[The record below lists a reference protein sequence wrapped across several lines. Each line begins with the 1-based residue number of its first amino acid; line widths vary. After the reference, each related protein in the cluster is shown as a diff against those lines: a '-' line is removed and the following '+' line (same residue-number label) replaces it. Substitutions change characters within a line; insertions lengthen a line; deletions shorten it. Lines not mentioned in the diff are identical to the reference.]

1 MPKKKRTAMSIRF
14 KIVLPYLLLT
24 LVIAIIGVYVV
35 TRLVFNT
42 LNDRLTN
49 QLLEAGRIVSDET
62 IRLEISHATNAR
74 LVAYTVGVAE
84 AVRDNDQAKL
94 ISLVKPVTGGSG
106 VECLIIV
113 NAQGRGMMYLQKQA
127 DGSLVDA
134 GAGSLSLN
142 LPIVQTLL
150 ASKDPNALPG
160 RQFGENPS
168 DGKRYYY
175 SAFPIAANGQMVG
188 VVVVGTSLNT
198 FLRNLQSTLLADVVL
213 YQENGV
219 AIGASFL
226 ADADLNELLELS
238 ISPEVYKQALDAQ
251 DIVSGGTL
259 LRDGRVYSTARG
271 PVVVGGDRLGVF
283 SVTLPLNFVVQSSSL
298 SRNTYVLIFSTAMLL
313 VILIGYI
320 ISRLIT
326 NPLYSLVKT
335 SQAIAGGNLEKRTG
349 INTTDE
355 IGVLAQTFDEMTG
368 NLQQRTVEL
377 EKANKTL
384 EQMDRTKGSFIQ
396 ISAHELR
403 TPLTLIM
410 GYSAMLEQST
420 EGDPELNT
428 LAKGIL
434 EGTNRMTEVVDSMLD
449 VSRIDNKTL
458 TVKKTNL
465 QISLLVQKV
474 HKTFMDAL
482 GERHLKFEMAGLDML
497 PLVPADSDML
507 YKVFYHI
514 IMNAIKYTPDGGL
527 ITVLGRAVN
536 NSEPPEV
543 EIAVKDTGIGID
555 PQSHDLI
562 FNKFY
567 QTGEVLL
574 HSSGK
579 TKFKGGGP
587 GLGLAIARGIIEAHK
602 GRIWVESPGHN
613 EKTNPGSTFYIRL
626 PVDEQ
631 KK

>member
-1 MPKKKRTAMSIRF
+1 MSIRF

-49 QLLEAGRIVSDET
+49 QLLEAGRVVSDEAVK
-62 IRLEISHATNAR
+62 LEVSHLTDAR
-74 LVAYTVGVAE
+74 LVAYTRGVAE
-84 AVRDNDQAKL
+84 AVRDNDRAVL
-94 ISLVKPVTGGSG
+94 ASLVKPITGGSG

-113 NAQGRGMMYLQKQA
+113 NAQGRGMMYLQRQA
-127 DGSLVDA
+127 DGSLLDA

-142 LPIVQTLL
+142 LPIVQSLL
-150 ASKDPNALPG
+150 TSKDPNSLPG
-160 RQFGENPS
+160 RQFGVNPS

-175 SAFPIAANGQMVG
+175 SAIPIVANEQMVG

-198 FLRNLQSTLLADVVL
+198 FLKNLKSTSLADVVI

-226 ADADLNELLELS
+226 AEDADLNELLGLS
-238 ISPEVYKQALDAQ
+238 ISPAVYEEALAVEEV
-251 DIVSGGTL
+251 VRGGTF
-259 LRDGRVYSTARG
+259 LREGRVYSNARG
-271 PVVVGGDRLGVF
+271 PLLIGGDHLGVF
-283 SVTLPLNFVVQSSSL
+283 SVALPLNFVVQSSSL
-298 SRNTYVLIFSTAMLL
+298 SRNTYVLIFSIAILL

-335 SQAIAGGNLEKRTG
+335 SRAIAGGDLEQRTG
-349 INTTDE
+349 IHTTDE
-355 IGVLAQTFDEMTG
+355 IGVLAHTFDKMTE

-377 EKANKTL
+377 EKTNKIL

-420 EGDPELNT
+420 KDDPDLNM

-434 EGTNRMTEVVDSMLD
+434 EGSNRMTEVVDSMLD

-465 QISLLVQKV
+465 QIGLLIQKV
-474 HKTFMDAL
+474 HKSFMFAL
-482 GERHLKFEMAGLDML
+482 DERNLKFEMVGLDKL
-497 PLVPADSDML
+497 PHVPADPEML
-507 YKVFYHI
+507 YKVFHHV
-514 IMNAIKYTPDGGL
+514 IMNAIKYTPDGGS
-527 ITVLGRAVN
+527 ITCWDA
-536 NSEPPEV
+536 
-543 EIAVKDTGIGID
+543 
-555 PQSHDLI
+555 
-562 FNKFY
+562 
-567 QTGEVLL
+567 
-574 HSSGK
+574 
-579 TKFKGGGP
+579 
-587 GLGLAIARGIIEAHK
+587 
-602 GRIWVESPGHN
+602 W
-613 EKTNPGSTFYIRL
+613 
-626 PVDEQ
+626 
-631 KK
+631 